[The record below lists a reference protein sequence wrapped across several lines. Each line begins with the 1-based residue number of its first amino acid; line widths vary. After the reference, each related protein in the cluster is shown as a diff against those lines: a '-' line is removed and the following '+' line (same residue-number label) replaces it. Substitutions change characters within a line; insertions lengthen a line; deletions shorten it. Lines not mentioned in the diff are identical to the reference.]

1 MTSNQHAQMQ
11 HVETTHKQ
19 SMNAP
24 NAGGTAEK
32 IKYPERH
39 KKLLREDCKM
49 EKIMKFLREIDIFEE
64 I

>member
-1 MTSNQHAQMQ
+1 MQ